1 MGIFDFF
8 KSFLI
13 KSGIT
18 KSGTIKEYYP
28 GGEIK
33 RKINYKNGV
42 SDGLTTEYFA
52 YIRGWRKIK
61 KKINYK
67 NGLRDGLTT
76 EYFAYGIRK
85 IKKETNYKNG
95 KKNGISKEYNESGG
109 LHYEVNFKNGKKE
122 GEDSRGVIYKNGVP
136 NFKNLTRRNKNEK
149 KRVAEKFDYELEPG
163 KKLDEK
169 DYLIRLQDT
178 IQRREEYRYKNFIER
193 GFAKSEAMS
202 WSETGKNL
210 TKKQRQSLLEHLN
223 KQYRGYKD
231 DLIDKDIEMKKKE
244 LLFLTQMMNAFK
256 NLKGIDFTKVST
268 DIDNS
273 SPDKL
278 FTSNIDGKWYY
289 TVMNFA
295 MIFKAFSKKKF
306 QKGLDEIL
314 KINNIQKDNFKE
326 KEGYK
331 AWVGNGFQVEHSKI
345 NETDMIII
353 TNENMVPLN
362 ADKLQTTKLS
372 SQVKLPTGY
381 KNILNGIDN
390 LYEGEKFLKANNGS
404 LSFNIPLLFKDPV
417 DNLNY
422 ILIGVHSLS
431 IAKKIIDNIIEKNY
445 GKSNFKKL
453 DDNDEWNYIYA
464 NKFYSI
470 GFMNK
475 NSCIRINMIH
485 KLKKI

>member
-1 MGIFDFF
+1 
-8 KSFLI
+8 
-13 KSGIT
+13 
-18 KSGTIKEYYP
+18 
-28 GGEIK
+28 
-33 RKINYKNGV
+33 
-42 SDGLTTEYFA
+42 
-52 YIRGWRKIK
+52 
-61 KKINYK
+61 
-67 NGLRDGLTT
+67 
-76 EYFAYGIRK
+76 
-85 IKKETNYKNG
+85 
-95 KKNGISKEYNESGG
+95 
-109 LHYEVNFKNGKKE
+109 
-122 GEDSRGVIYKNGVP
+122 
-136 NFKNLTRRNKNEK
+136 
-149 KRVAEKFDYELEPG
+149 
-163 KKLDEK
+163 
-169 DYLIRLQDT
+169 
-178 IQRREEYRYKNFIER
+178 
-193 GFAKSEAMS
+193 
-202 WSETGKNL
+202 
-210 TKKQRQSLLEHLN
+210 
-223 KQYRGYKD
+223 
-231 DLIDKDIEMKKKE
+231 MKKKE